1 MNRTSPSTAP
11 RLAITLGDVAG
22 VGPEVVVRSLVTFL
36 PQRDWRVVIVGCPV
50 VVRRALAML
59 SVAWEVV
66 SIDDCGDD
74 WCRPGQL
81 IVWNPS
87 RAAVNEVPVGVADAR
102 AGRAAYEW
110 LVAAT
115 RAGLAGQIDA
125 IVTAPLSKLGLHRA
139 GIDFPGHTEILAA
152 ECGVPEVAMM
162 LYLPPGEPLAP
173 GHSLSIAHATLHTSI
188 ASVPGLLT
196 KHRIRET
203 IQLIDTFLKRIG
215 EQPRIGVCALNPHAG
230 EEGLFG
236 DEEARVIAP
245 AVAEACQL
253 GINARGPRP
262 ADTLIKSAVAGEFNG
277 VVAMYHDQGHIAL
290 KLIGFHRAVN
300 VTLGLPIIR
309 TSPSQ
314 GTAYDIAWT
323 GKADPSGMISAI
335 ETAVRLANPNQFP
348 KERDNGDAIFPID
361 PHGEQLK

>member
-1 MNRTSPSTAP
+1 MEHHLANRPTPSTAP

-22 VGPEVVVRSLVTFL
+22 VGPEVVVRSLAALL
-36 PQRDWRVVIVGCPV
+36 PQRDWQVVIVGCPV

-59 SVAWEVV
+59 SLEWEVASV
-66 SIDDCGDD
+66 EECGDD
-74 WCRPGQL
+74 WCREGRL
-81 IVWNPS
+81 VVWNPAS
-87 RAAVNEVPVGVADAR
+87 VAVNEVPIGVADAR
-102 AGRAAYEW
+102 AGRAAYDW

-115 RAGLAGQIDA
+115 RAALAGQIDA
-125 IVTAPLSKLGLHRA
+125 LVTAPLSKLGLHRA

-162 LYLPPGEPLAP
+162 LYLPPGEPLVP
-173 GHSLSIAHATLHTSI
+173 GQSLSIAHATLHTSL

-196 KHRIRET
+196 TQRVRDT
-203 IQLIDTFLKRIG
+203 IQLIDGFLKRIG
-215 EQPRIGVCALNPHAG
+215 ETPRIGVCALNPHAG

-245 AVAEACQL
+245 AVAEAHQG
-253 GINARGPRP
+253 GINVVGPRP
-262 ADTLIKSAVAGEFNG
+262 ADTLIKSAVEGAFNG
-277 VVAMYHDQGHIAL
+277 IVAMYHDQGHIAL

-335 ETAVRLANPNQFP
+335 ETAVRLVAS
-348 KERDNGDAIFPID
+348 RSRS
-361 PHGEQLK
+361 

>member
-1 MNRTSPSTAP
+1 MEPCQLSKTPRQIDSP
-11 RLAITLGDVAG
+11 RLALTLGDVAG
-22 VGPEVVVRSLVTFL
+22 VGPEVVVRSLTELL
-36 PQRDWRVVIVGCPV
+36 PHHDWRTVIVGCPR
-50 VVRRALAML
+50 VVRRALTLL
-59 SVAWEVV
+59 SIPWEVV
-66 SIDDCGDD
+66 TIDQCGDD
-74 WCRPGQL
+74 WSRPGRL
-81 IVWNPS
+81 VVWNPAS
-87 RAAVNEVPVGVADAR
+87 VAVDEVPVGVADAR
-102 AGRAAYEW
+102 AGRAAYDW
-110 LVAAT
+110 LVAST
-115 RAGLAGQIDA
+115 RAALARQFDA

-139 GIDFPGHTEILAA
+139 GIHFPGHTEILAA

-162 LYLPPGEPLAP
+162 LYLPPGEPLVH

-196 KHRIRET
+196 TQRVRDT
-203 IQLIDTFLKRIG
+203 IQLIDRFLKQLG
-215 EQPRIGVCALNPHAG
+215 EPSSIGVCALNPHAG

-245 AVAEACQL
+245 AVAEAQRL
-253 GINARGPRP
+253 GINVIGPRP
-262 ADTLIKSAVAGEFNG
+262 ADTLIKSAVEGDFNG

-323 GKADPSGMISAI
+323 GTADPSGMISAI
-335 ETAVRLANPNQFP
+335 ETAVRLASS
-348 KERDNGDAIFPID
+348 
-361 PHGEQLK
+361 

>member
-1 MNRTSPSTAP
+1 LANRPTQSETP
-11 RLAITLGDVAG
+11 RLALTLGDVAG
-22 VGPEVVVRSLVTFL
+22 VGPEVVVRSLVL
-36 PQRDWRVVIVGCPV
+36 LLAQHDWQTVIVGCPV
-50 VVRRALAML
+50 VVRRVLAML
-59 SVAWEVV
+59 SLAWDVV
-66 SIDDCGDD
+66 SIDECGDR

-81 IVWNPS
+81 VVWNPS
-87 RAAVNEVPVGVADAR
+87 RSAVDDVPVGVADSR
-102 AGRAAYEW
+102 AGQAAYDW

-115 RAGLAGQIDA
+115 RAALAGQIDA

-139 GIDFPGHTEILAA
+139 GIHFPGHTEILAA
-152 ECGVPEVAMM
+152 ECGVLEVAMM
-162 LYLPPGEPLAP
+162 LYLPPGEPLTP

-188 ASVPGLLT
+188 ASVPRLLT
-196 KHRIRET
+196 QHRVCET
-203 IQLIDTFLKRIG
+203 IQLVDTFLQRVG
-215 EQPRIGVCALNPHAG
+215 ESPRIGVCALNPHAG

-245 AVAEACQL
+245 AVAEARQL
-253 GINARGPRP
+253 GIDASGPRP

-323 GKADPSGMISAI
+323 GKADPSGMVSAI
-335 ETAVRLANPNQFP
+335 ETAVRLVDS
-348 KERDNGDAIFPID
+348 RSRS
-361 PHGEQLK
+361 

>member
-1 MNRTSPSTAP
+1 M
-11 RLAITLGDVAG
+11 LGTRWDVAAIK
-22 VGPEVVVRSLVTFL
+22 
-36 PQRDWRVVIVGCPV
+36 Q
-50 VVRRALAML
+50 
-59 SVAWEVV
+59 
-66 SIDDCGDD
+66 CGDD
-74 WCRPGQL
+74 WCREGRL
-81 IVWNPS
+81 VVWNPAS
-87 RAAVNEVPVGVADAR
+87 VAVNEVPVGVADAR
-102 AGRAAYEW
+102 AGQAAYEW

-115 RAGLAGQIDA
+115 RAALANQIDA

-139 GIDFPGHTEILAA
+139 GINFPGHTEILAA
-152 ECGVPEVAMM
+152 ECSVPEVAMM
-162 LYLPPGEPLAP
+162 LYLPPGEPLAL

-196 KHRIRET
+196 QHRVGET

-215 EQPRIGVCALNPHAG
+215 ETPRIGVCALNPHAG

-245 AVAEACQL
+245 AVAEARRL
-253 GINARGPRP
+253 GIKASGPRP

-323 GKADPSGMISAI
+323 GQADPSGMMSAM
-335 ETAVRLANPNQFP
+335 ETAVRLVGS
-348 KERDNGDAIFPID
+348 KRDSTEPDHGDATVSIS
-361 PHGEQLK
+361 PHGK

>member
-1 MNRTSPSTAP
+1 MEHHWANRPASSAAP
-11 RLAITLGDVAG
+11 RLAITLGDIAG
-22 VGPEVVVRSLVTFL
+22 VGPEVVVRSLV
-36 PQRDWRVVIVGCPV
+36 PIANPDWKVVIVGCPV
-50 VVRRALAML
+50 IVRRALVLL
-59 SVAWEVV
+59 SIPWEVV
-66 SIDDCGDD
+66 SIDECGDD
-74 WCRPGQL
+74 WCRPGRL
-81 IVWNPS
+81 VVWNPS
-87 RAAVNEVPVGVADAR
+87 KSQVSEVPVGVADAR
-102 AGRAAYEW
+102 AGRAAYDW

-115 RAGLAGQIDA
+115 QAALDGKIDA

-162 LYLPPGEPLAP
+162 LYLPPGEPLAA

-196 KHRIRET
+196 QHRICET
-203 IQLIDTFLKRIG
+203 IQLINTFLKRIG
-215 EQPRIGVCALNPHAG
+215 EPPRIGVCALNPHAG

-236 DEEARVIAP
+236 DEEARIIAP
-245 AVAEACQL
+245 AVEEARHL
-253 GINARGPRP
+253 GLNAHGPRP

-323 GKADPSGMISAI
+323 GQADPSGMLSAMETSVKLISS
-335 ETAVRLANPNQFP
+335 
-348 KERDNGDAIFPID
+348 GSDA
-361 PHGEQLK
+361 

>member
-1 MNRTSPSTAP
+1 MSTSRTQPSPP
-11 RLAITLGDVAG
+11 RLALTLGDVAG
-22 VGPEVVVRSLVTFL
+22 VGPEVVVRSLVNSR
-36 PQRDWRVVIVGCPV
+36 PGDVWKSVIVGSSQ

-59 SVAWEVV
+59 SIPWEVV
-66 SIDDCGDD
+66 SIDRCGDD
-74 WCRPGQL
+74 WCSPGHL
-81 IVWNPS
+81 VVWNPAS
-87 RAAVNEVPVGVADAR
+87 VAVDEVPVGVADAR

-110 LVAAT
+110 LVAAA
-115 RAGLAGQIDA
+115 RAALAGQIDA

-162 LYLPPGEPLAP
+162 LYLPPGEPLAG

-196 KHRIRET
+196 LHRVRET
-203 IQLIDTFLKRIG
+203 IQLVDTFLRRIG
-215 EQPRIGVCALNPHAG
+215 EPPRIGVCALNPHAG

-245 AVAEACQL
+245 AVAEARRL
-253 GINARGPRP
+253 GINVVGPRP

-323 GKADPSGMISAI
+323 GQADPSGMISAI
-335 ETAVRLANPNQFP
+335 ETAVRLT
-348 KERDNGDAIFPID
+348 RS
-361 PHGEQLK
+361 

>member
-1 MNRTSPSTAP
+1 VRDAVATCRPTSVAPAQAP
-11 RLAITLGDVAG
+11 RLALTIGDVAG
-22 VGPEVVVRSLVTFL
+22 VGPEVVVRSLVTLL
-36 PQRDWRVVIVGCPV
+36 PERDWRTVIVGCPI
-50 VVRRALAML
+50 VVRRVLALH
-59 SVAWEVV
+59 SIPWDVV
-66 SIDDCGDD
+66 SIQQCGED
-74 WCRPGQL
+74 WSRAGRL
-81 IVWNPS
+81 VVWNPS
-87 RAAVNEVPVGVADAR
+87 RSSVEDVPVGVANAR
-102 AGRAAYEW
+102 AGRAAYDW

-115 RAGLAGQIDA
+115 GAALAGQIDA

-139 GIDFPGHTEILAA
+139 AIHFPGHTEILAA

-196 KHRIRET
+196 TQRVRDT
-203 IQLIDTFLKRIG
+203 ILLIDGFLKRFG
-215 EQPRIGVCALNPHAG
+215 DTPRIGVCALNPHAG

-236 DEEARVIAP
+236 HEEERVIAP
-245 AVAEACQL
+245 AVAEACHL
-253 GINARGPRP
+253 GIHVVGPRP
-262 ADTLIKSAVAGEFNG
+262 ADTLIKSAVEGAFNG

-300 VTLGLPIIR
+300 VTLGLPIVR

-323 GKADPSGMISAI
+323 GNAVPSGMISAI
-335 ETAVRLANPNQFP
+335 ETAVRL
-348 KERDNGDAIFPID
+348 I
-361 PHGEQLK
+361 